1 VNTHARDHAL
11 APLTEKIIGCFYSVY
26 NELGPGFLESVYSRS
41 LQLALEQA
49 GLKVEREV
57 EINVHFRSQLVGVF
71 KADLIV
77 ENKVILELKSA
88 RAIDSMHESQLLNY
102 LRATNIEIGLLFN
115 FGPKPQFR
123 RLAYSNPRKNLRS
136 SA

>member
-1 VNTHARDHAL
+1 MNTHARDHAL